1 MPLAEYLEGQKSA
14 PPPPAA
20 KPADS
25 AAKLRKQVFTQV
37 AVMIALG
44 LLLAGWYVGYRVYSA
59 PAAQPQIVVSTP
71 VIEVPKPVVTPA
83 VVPPKV
89 ESKSEF
95 PKPEPQ
101 AAKPEPQVPSPQ
113 PQAAKPQPE
122 SPIPNPQSQ
131 MAKPEPPLTKNQKPE
146 TSHRF
151 TRHEAS
157 PRAGERYL
165 QIAAFGPKALDGFL
179 KTLEGQGL
187 HPLVA
192 PGPVDNIYRILVGP
206 FSNTT
211 ALEQARSLIKA
222 SGIEP
227 MLRAY

>member
-1 MPLAEYLEGQKSA
+1 MKGCRPRFGESGMPLAEYLEGQKSA
-14 PPPPAA
+14 PPAA
-20 KPADS
+20 APADP

-37 AVMIALG
+37 AVMITLG

-59 PAAQPQIVVSTP
+59 RAAQLQTQVQAPAIA
-71 VIEVPKPVVTPA
+71 VPKPVA
-83 VVPPKV
+83 PPKV
-89 ESKSEF
+89 ESKPEA
-95 PKPEPQ
+95 PKPESPNPKPKSQ
-101 AAKPEPQVPSPQ
+101 AEKPEPRAPSPQ
-113 PQAAKPQPE
+113 LRVAK
-122 SPIPNPQSQ
+122 
-131 MAKPEPPLTKNQKPE
+131 T
-146 TSHRF
+146 F

-206 FSNTT
+206 FPNTS
-211 ALEQARSLIKA
+211 ALEEARSLIKA
-222 SGIEP
+222 SGVEP
-227 MLRAY
+227 ILRSY